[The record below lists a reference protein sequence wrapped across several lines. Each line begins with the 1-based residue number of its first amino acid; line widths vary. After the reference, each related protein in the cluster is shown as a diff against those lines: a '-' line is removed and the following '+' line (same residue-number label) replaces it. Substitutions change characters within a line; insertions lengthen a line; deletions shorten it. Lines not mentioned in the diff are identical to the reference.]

1 MEIDGDYENF
11 VTVVTPKPLR
21 AEVKD
26 NTLTLEQLEKA
37 IYDIAKKPF
46 RIDITTEY
54 KDKSI
59 YVDFGF
65 GVHFENEG
73 THIDDIFKSVL
84 TQIQGYFNERA

>member
-11 VTVVTPKPLR
+11 VTVATPKPLH

-37 IYDIAKKPF
+37 IYNAAKKPF
-46 RIDITTEY
+46 RIDILADF

-65 GVHFENEG
+65 GVHFQNEG

-84 TQIQGYFNERA
+84 VQIQGYFNERA

>member
-1 MEIDGDYENF
+1 MTQE
-11 VTVVTPKPLR
+11 TM
-21 AEVKD
+21 
-26 NTLTLEQLEKA
+26 TLEQLEEE
-37 IYDIAKKPF
+37 IYSIAKKPF

-54 KDKSI
+54 KSKSI

-84 TQIQGYFNERA
+84 KQVQGYFNERD